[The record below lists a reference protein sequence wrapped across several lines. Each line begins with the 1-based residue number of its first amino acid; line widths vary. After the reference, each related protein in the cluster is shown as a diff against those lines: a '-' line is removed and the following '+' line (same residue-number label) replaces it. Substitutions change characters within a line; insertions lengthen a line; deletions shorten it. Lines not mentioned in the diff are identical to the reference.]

1 MEEKRGKRGSGGYAE
16 TKKIDKKSLLE
27 SASLRGRLKIKC
39 FETYESPKLQVLHSI
54 IGIV

>member
-27 SASLRGRLKIKC
+27 SASLRGRLKIIQFTYLKVDTLKC
-39 FETYESPKLQVLHSI
+39 LSNAKVN
-54 IGIV
+54 

>member
-27 SASLRGRLKIKC
+27 SASLRGRLKMIPMNV
-39 FETYESPKLQVLHSI
+39 EL
-54 IGIV
+54 